1 MTWIKLLR
9 RAIAYAWRIANI
21 GSTHMPNLQW
31 SDALVLGLPL
41 MDDTHR
47 EFVELLAQAENADDA
62 VLQGHWRALVDH
74 TDEHFSR
81 EDRWMLDT
89 RFSSSNCHTVQHKV
103 VLQVMREGL
112 LMAQAGDFASLRHM
126 ARELA
131 LWFPQHAQT
140 MDAALALHL
149 RGIGYDPLTGV
160 VSMPQALP
168 RDAIHGCGGLSCSGG
183 QALEHTA

>member
-1 MTWIKLLR
+1 ML
-9 RAIAYAWRIANI
+9 
-21 GSTHMPNLQW
+21 NLEW
-31 SDALVLGLPL
+31 SDALVLGLPQ

-47 EFVELLAQAENADDA
+47 EFVELLAQVENAADDA
-62 VLQGHWRALVDH
+62 LPGHWRTLVDH

-89 RFSSSNCHTVQHKV
+89 RFSSSNCHTMPHKV

-112 LMAQAGDFASLRHM
+112 LMAQAGDFRPLRYM

-149 RGIGYDPLTGV
+149 RGIGYDPVTCV
-160 VSMPQALP
+160 VSVPGALP
-168 RDAIHGCGGLSCSGG
+168 KDTIQGCGGLSCSDSP
-183 QALEHTA
+183 ALEPTA

>member
-1 MTWIKLLR
+1 
-9 RAIAYAWRIANI
+9 
-21 GSTHMPNLQW
+21 MPNLQW
-31 SDALVLGLPL
+31 SEALVLGLPT

-47 EFVELLAQAENADDA
+47 EFVELLAQAENAADDA
-62 VLQGHWRALVDH
+62 LAGHWRALVEH

-81 EDRWMLDT
+81 EDRWMLNT

-112 LMAQAGDFASLRHM
+112 LMAQAGDFAPVRHM

-149 RGIGYDPLTGV
+149 RGIGYDPVTGV
-160 VSMPQALP
+160 VGMPQALP
-168 RDAIHGCGGLSCSGG
+168 KDAIQGCGGLGCSDSP
-183 QALEHTA
+183 ALEPAA

>member
-1 MTWIKLLR
+1 
-9 RAIAYAWRIANI
+9 
-21 GSTHMPNLQW
+21 MPNLQW
-31 SDALVLGLPL
+31 SEALVLGLPM

-47 EFVELLAQAENADDA
+47 EFVELLAQAENAADDA
-62 VLQGHWRALVDH
+62 LPGHWRALVEH

-112 LMAQAGDFASLRHM
+112 LLAQAGDFPSLRHM

-149 RGIGYDPLTGV
+149 RGIGYDPVTGV
-160 VSMPQALP
+160 VSMPDALP
-168 RDAIHGCGGLSCSGG
+168 REVIHGCGGLSCSDRP
-183 QALEHTA
+183 ALEPAA

>member
-1 MTWIKLLR
+1 
-9 RAIAYAWRIANI
+9 
-21 GSTHMPNLQW
+21 MPNLQW
-31 SDALVLGLPL
+31 SDALVLGLPT

-47 EFVELLAQAENADDA
+47 EFVELLAQVESAADDA
-62 VLQGHWRALVDH
+62 LAGHWCTLVEH

-89 RFSSSNCHTVQHKV
+89 RFSSTNCHTVQHKV

-112 LMAQAGDFASLRHM
+112 LMAQAGDFASVRHM

-149 RGIGYDPLTGV
+149 RGIGYDPDTGV

-168 RDAIHGCGGLSCSGG
+168 RDAIQGCGGLGCSGSP
-183 QALEHTA
+183 ALEPAA

>member
-1 MTWIKLLR
+1 
-9 RAIAYAWRIANI
+9 
-21 GSTHMPNLQW
+21 MPNLQW
-31 SDALVLGLPL
+31 SEALVLGLPL

-47 EFVELLAQAENADDA
+47 EFVELLAQAENAADDA
-62 VLQGHWRALVDH
+62 LADHWRALVDH
-74 TDEHFSR
+74 TDEHFGR

-89 RFSSSNCHTVQHKV
+89 RFSSSNCHTMQHKV

-112 LMAQAGDFASLRHM
+112 RMAQAEDFTSLRHM

-149 RGIGYDPLTGV
+149 RGIGYDPETGV
-160 VSMPQALP
+160 VSMPDALP
-168 RDAIHGCGGLSCSGG
+168 RDVIQGCGGLSCSNHP
-183 QALEHTA
+183 ALEPSA

>member
-1 MTWIKLLR
+1 M
-9 RAIAYAWRIANI
+9 
-21 GSTHMPNLQW
+21 
-31 SDALVLGLPL
+31 

-47 EFVELLAQAENADDA
+47 EFVELLAQAENAADDA
-62 VLQGHWRALVDH
+62 LAGQWRTLVEH

-89 RFSSSNCHTVQHKV
+89 RFSSTNCHSVQHKV

-112 LMAQAGDFASLRHM
+112 QMAGAGDFMSLRHM
-126 ARELA
+126 AKELA

-149 RGIGYDPLTGV
+149 RGIGYDPVTGV
-160 VSMPQALP
+160 MSMPQALP
-168 RDAIHGCGGLSCSGG
+168 KDTIQGCGSLSCSPGRP
-183 QALEHTA
+183 ALEPSA

>member
-1 MTWIKLLR
+1 
-9 RAIAYAWRIANI
+9 
-21 GSTHMPNLQW
+21 MPNLEW
-31 SDALVLGLPL
+31 SDALALDLPA

-47 EFVELLAQAENADDA
+47 EFVDLLAQVKNTADHALLD
-62 VLQGHWRALVDH
+62 HWRVLLDH

-81 EDRWMLDT
+81 EDRWMQET
-89 RFSSSNCHTVQHKV
+89 RFSSSNCHSVQHKV

-112 LMAQAGDFASLRHM
+112 TGGEAGNLKMLRDM

-149 RGIGYDPLTGV
+149 RGIGYDPVTGV
-160 VSMPQALP
+160 VAMPAALP
-168 RDAIHGCGGLSCSGG
+168 RDIIHGCGGASCTDT
-183 QALEHTA
+183 QAPAATAQAA

>member
-1 MTWIKLLR
+1 
-9 RAIAYAWRIANI
+9 
-21 GSTHMPNLQW
+21 MPNLQW
-31 SDALVLGLPL
+31 SEALVLGLPI

-47 EFVELLAQAENADDA
+47 EFVELLAQAENAADDA
-62 VLQGHWRALVDH
+62 LAGHWRTLVEH

-89 RFSSSNCHTVQHKV
+89 RFSSTNCHSVQHKV

-112 LMAQAGDFASLRHM
+112 QMAEAGDFTSLRHM
-126 ARELA
+126 AKELA

-149 RGIGYDPLTGV
+149 RGIGYDPVTGV

-168 RDAIHGCGGLSCSGG
+168 KDTIQGCGSLSCAPVRP
-183 QALEHTA
+183 ALEPSA

>member
-1 MTWIKLLR
+1 
-9 RAIAYAWRIANI
+9 
-21 GSTHMPNLQW
+21 MPNLQW

-47 EFVELLAQAENADDA
+47 EFVELLAQSENAADDA
-62 VLQGHWRALVDH
+62 LAGHWRTLVEH

-81 EDRWMLDT
+81 EDRWMADT
-89 RFSSSNCHTVQHKV
+89 RFSSTNCHTVQHKV

-112 LMAQAGDFASLRHM
+112 LMAQAGDFTSLRHM
-126 ARELA
+126 AKELA

-160 VSMPQALP
+160 VSMPEALP
-168 RDAIHGCGGLSCSGG
+168 KDAIQGCGSLSCSPERP
-183 QALEHTA
+183 ALEPAA

>member
-1 MTWIKLLR
+1 
-9 RAIAYAWRIANI
+9 
-21 GSTHMPNLQW
+21 
-31 SDALVLGLPL
+31 

-47 EFVELLAQAENADDA
+47 EFVELLAQVENAADEA
-62 VLQGHWRALVDH
+62 LAGHWRTLVEH

-89 RFSSSNCHTVQHKV
+89 RFSASNCHTVQHKV

-112 LMAQAGDFASLRHM
+112 LMAQAGDFMSVRHM

-149 RGIGYDPLTGV
+149 RGIGYDSVTGV
-160 VSMPQALP
+160 VGMPQALP
-168 RDAIHGCGGLSCSGG
+168 TDVIRGCGGLSCSPASP
-183 QALEHTA
+183 ALVSGA

>member
-1 MTWIKLLR
+1 
-9 RAIAYAWRIANI
+9 
-21 GSTHMPNLQW
+21 MPNLQW
-31 SDALVLGLPL
+31 SEALVLGLPM

-47 EFVELLAQAENADDA
+47 EFVELLAQAENAADDA
-62 VLQGHWRALVDH
+62 LAGHWRTLVEH

-89 RFSSSNCHTVQHKV
+89 RFSSTNCHSVQHKV

-112 LMAQAGDFASLRHM
+112 QMAEAGDFTSLRHM

-131 LWFPQHAQT
+131 IWFPQHAQT

-149 RGIGYDPLTGV
+149 RGIGYDPVTGV

-168 RDAIHGCGGLSCSGG
+168 RDAIQGCGSLRCSP
-183 QALEHTA
+183 QRPALEPSA

>member
-1 MTWIKLLR
+1 M
-9 RAIAYAWRIANI
+9 
-21 GSTHMPNLQW
+21 
-31 SDALVLGLPL
+31 

-47 EFVELLAQAENADDA
+47 EFVELLAQAENAADDA
-62 VLQGHWRALVDH
+62 LAGHWRTLVEH
-74 TDEHFSR
+74 TDDHFSR

-112 LMAQAGDFASLRHM
+112 LMAQAGDFVSLRHM
-126 ARELA
+126 AKELG

-149 RGIGYDPLTGV
+149 RGIGYDPVTGV

-168 RDAIHGCGGLSCSGG
+168 KDTIQGCGSLSCSPERP
-183 QALEHTA
+183 ALEPSA